1 MKQKFDSV
9 EEAVRQVLLRL
20 QKEANSIDDTST
32 EWTRAIKNEIGRL
45 GSSLGYEVYA
55 SSCDFAKDGEWLF
68 DLTWADYDNDQ
79 YLRSIPLALESELMP
94 SQVID
99 DFCKLLVSRAEH
111 RVMVFCAGNKTLMKS
126 KIEEM
131 IDEVKNS
138 KMTEPGD
145 RYLLACWIE
154 NKYKFY
160 FELYVALING
170 TES

>member
-20 QKEANSIDDTST
+20 QKGTNSIDDTST

-55 SSCDFAKDGEWLF
+55 SSCDFAEDGEWLF
-68 DLTWADYDNDQ
+68 DLTWADIDKDEYF
-79 YLRSIPLALESELMP
+79 RSIPLALESEWMP

-111 RVMVFCAGNKTLMKS
+111 RVMVLWASNKASADNKVKEL
-126 KIEEM
+126 
-131 IDEVKNS
+131 IDEVDNS
-138 KMTEPGD
+138 KMTRPGD
-145 RYLLACWIE
+145 RYLFACWVE
-154 NKYKFY
+154 NEDKFY
-160 FELYVALING
+160 FQLHVAQ
-170 TES
+170 

>member
-79 YLRSIPLALESELMP
+79 YLRGVPLALESEWTP
-94 SQVID
+94 SEVVD
-99 DFCKLLVSRAEH
+99 DFCKLMVSKAKH
-111 RVMVFCAGNKTLMKS
+111 RVMVFWASNRASAS
-126 KIEEM
+126 KKIKEL
-131 IDEVKNS
+131 IDEIVNS
-138 KMTEPGD
+138 QLPKKGD
-145 RYLLACWIE
+145 RYLFACWIQGAD
-154 NKYKFY
+154 KFD
-160 FELYVALING
+160 FRLYVVP
-170 TES
+170 